1 MRRNIVSS
9 LPLVLLLTTLSASA
23 AAEQTDP
30 ATDLSAAYA
39 QACDDNGTVCVSD
52 LQTTAA
58 AAFAP
63 QADAAS
69 ATVNAFA
76 ATTNGHAAAG
86 ASTFAGVLASPLVRR
101 PIIGDVVEYYVD
113 VRVGPGTYDHIGL
126 HRVVRE
132 SAPYVPRYSPKSV
145 MMVHGDVWD
154 FKAAFLANGGAP
166 ADAAAAVYL
175 AQQGI
180 DVWGIDLG
188 WTLVPAEETALSFM
202 ANWGFARDT
211 RDIGLA
217 LGIAR
222 ATRLLT
228 GQGYGKMNLLG
239 WSRGGQLGYAYLD
252 GESQIYSGL
261 RHVSGFIPV
270 DIYLK
275 TDVAQQRQD
284 ACSRLA
290 TANANL
296 ASGVY
301 ANDTGKNFAP
311 LGTLAIVA
319 PTSVTPVPAFQP
331 MSNDAVA
338 NLVGAA
344 TYLIANPPPVAS
356 YHFAGGA
363 WDTSGQ
369 LNGLAYADASRWY
382 DFVSKGKPYQPWR
395 QIADAE
401 TSMCNDPSVGDVPFD
416 DHLSSITVPVLYVGA
431 GGGFGSDG
439 VYTTT
444 LLGSTDV
451 TSHVVQLYPSA
462 YRIMDVGHGDIF
474 QGTNAQSQFWVTIK
488 DWIFAH

>member
-1 MRRNIVSS
+1 MRRTNVSS
-9 LPLVLLLTTLSASA
+9 LPLVVLLTTLSASA
-23 AAEQTDP
+23 AAETDP
-30 ATDLSAAYA
+30 AIDLGAAYA

-52 LQTTAA
+52 LQVTAA
-58 AAFAP
+58 AALAP
-63 QADAAS
+63 QADRAS
-69 ATVNAFA
+69 ATINGFA
-76 ATTNGHAAAG
+76 AATDSYASAG
-86 ASTFAGVLASPLVRR
+86 ASTFSGLLASPLVRR
-101 PIIGDVVEYYVD
+101 TLVGDVVEYYVD

-132 SAPYVPRYSPKSV
+132 NAPYLPKYASKSV
-145 MMVHGDVWD
+145 MLVHGDVWN
-154 FKAAFLANGGAP
+154 FQAAFLANGGAP
-166 ADAAAAVYL
+166 ADSAVAVYL

-188 WTLVPAEETALSFM
+188 WTMVPAEETNLSFM

-239 WSRGGQLGYAYLD
+239 WSRGGQLSYAYLD
-252 GESQIYSGL
+252 GESQIASAL

-275 TDVAQQRQD
+275 TNVAQQRLD

-290 TANANL
+290 TANASL
-296 ASGVY
+296 GSGVY
-301 ANDTGKNFAP
+301 ANDTGKSFAP

-319 PTSVTPVPAFQP
+319 PTAVTPVPAFQP

-338 NLVGAA
+338 KLVGAA
-344 TYLIANPPPVAS
+344 TYLIAAPPPVPS

-369 LNGLAYADASRWY
+369 LTGLAYEDASRWY
-382 DFVSKGKPYQPWR
+382 DFVAKGSPYQPWR

-401 TSMCNDPSVGDVPFD
+401 IAMCNDPSVGNVPFD

-431 GGGFGSDG
+431 GGGFGNDG

-451 TSHVVQLYPSA
+451 TTHVVQLYPSA
-462 YRIMDVGHGDIF
+462 YRMMDVGHGDIF
-474 QGTNAQSQFWVTIK
+474 QGTSAQSQFWGTIK
-488 DWIFAH
+488 DWIVAH